1 MSFSDTRIAYRRAR
15 FAYALASL
23 RSEARLCRESIENR
37 LQRATSDEEL
47 KELLS
52 AAEMLRETDRFVR
65 NLNATKDP
73 QFDLSTQFSYRL
85 ES

>member
-1 MSFSDTRIAYRRAR
+1 MSFSEAKIAYRRAR
-15 FAYALASL
+15 LAYALASL
-23 RSEARLCRESIENR
+23 RSEARLCRASIENR
-37 LQRATSDEEL
+37 LQRATNDEEL

-65 NLNATKDP
+65 NFNGTKSP
-73 QFDLSTQFSYRL
+73 KLDLAAQFSYRL